1 MDRENGSGNHEHV
14 KVNSCRLLYYFYL
27 ITPNHTVSDRVWSA
41 SFSECGG
48 ISQMKGIVLWLDYL
62 SCNLGSRRGIVN

>member
-27 ITPNHTVSDRVWSA
+27 ISPNPTVSDRVWSA
-41 SFSECGG
+41 SFYECGG
-48 ISQMKGIVLWLDYL
+48 IG
-62 SCNLGSRRGIVN
+62 R